1 MCVASASE
9 NFEIE
14 LQMDPA
20 ISVDWTPETGFP
32 SAFKSQKVHP
42 RPAVGAGSHL
52 GLYVVLNAAAHD
64 YYCSSTDSVGFKIL
78 MHNPTETPRIA
89 DYGLFVAPGF
99 ETRMVITPRI
109 ATASHHLRS
118 IDRKKRNC
126 IFANEANLT
135 FFR

>member
-1 MCVASASE
+1 M
-9 NFEIE
+9 
-14 LQMDPA
+14 QMNTVTP
-20 ISVDWTPETGFP
+20 VDWTPETGFP
-32 SAFKSQKVHP
+32 PESKMHKVNP
-42 RPAVGAGSHL
+42 RPAPGAGSHL

-78 MHNPTETPRIA
+78 LHNPTETPRIA
-89 DYGLFVAPGF
+89 DYGVFIAPGF

-109 ATASHHLRS
+109 STASRLIRN
-118 IDRKKRNC
+118 IDRKQRQC